1 VTACWTVCAQF
12 MDWWIAPMRISHFWA
27 MSLFALLVS
36 LALAGLTKRTALE
49 RAKYAASCFLKF
61 LAVGIAIGW
70 LMYPFSH

>member
-1 VTACWTVCAQF
+1 
-12 MDWWIAPMRISHFWA
+12 

>member
-1 VTACWTVCAQF
+1 MLCAHF
-12 MDWWIAPMRISHFWA
+12 VVGWIGPVRISHFWA
-27 MSLFALLVS
+27 MSLFALMVS
-36 LALAGLTKRTALE
+36 VALAGLTKRTAVE

>member
-1 VTACWTVCAQF
+1 
-12 MDWWIAPMRISHFWA
+12 MIASWAELVDVPASSPQISHLAA
-27 MSLFALLVS
+27 MCLFALLVS
-36 LALAGLTKRTALE
+36 VALAGLTKRTALE